1 MAELISYGHEVN
13 SIFQLLGDKEND
25 ITLSM
30 SWALK
35 KCPVFLKL
43 IVDAVANTV
52 IEENAT
58 MIMNQ
63 KYDAET
69 GKTSYVFFAK

>member
-43 IVDAVANTV
+43 IRLRTR
-52 IEENAT
+52 
-58 MIMNQ
+58 
-63 KYDAET
+63 
-69 GKTSYVFFAK
+69 